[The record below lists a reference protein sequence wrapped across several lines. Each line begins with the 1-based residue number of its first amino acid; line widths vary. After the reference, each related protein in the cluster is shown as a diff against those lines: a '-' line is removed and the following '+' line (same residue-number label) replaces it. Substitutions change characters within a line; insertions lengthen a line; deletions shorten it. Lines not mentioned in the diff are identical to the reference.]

1 MLGQRGPQ
9 HVTPPHGAWP
19 GNWAMK
25 KEVLNLVR
33 HGVEINPTQLEV
45 EANPTRPEEVAN
57 PAQPKGRITDPMRPG
72 TTVNPVQLRVP
83 RKVMGIGKSKPAA

>member
-1 MLGQRGPQ
+1 
-9 HVTPPHGAWP
+9 
-19 GNWAMK
+19 
-25 KEVLNLVR
+25 
-33 HGVEINPTQLEV
+33 V

-83 RKVMGIGKSKPAA
+83 RKVMGRGKSKPAA